1 MDFKKLLK
9 NKFVIAVPIAM
20 VLLGCLHKFNE
31 FKKLSEKSDKENEE
45 KDESKHNIIYYLK
58 AFVIC
63 YAVGLC
69 LLILLK
75 KGYSYFKNQRNKEVP
90 ANLITNNTN
99 EISKTTNNT
108 IDNTESIIMDPL
120 QNNDIQLPS
129 QTQQPSQTPQSS
141 LSTQLPQT
149 LQPSPPNMKEN
160 NNLSLLENLN
170 VNEAKQLNLDVDTS
184 NLEEIP
190 LENIKLEKPPPPSI
204 EDKKNQL
211 LAKRKKLLE
220 LKKRKAAKSQKGG
233 NNLALEV
240 FNTGTPNF

>member
-1 MDFKKLLK
+1 MDIKKLLK
-9 NKFVIAVPIAM
+9 NKFIITIPIAL
-20 VLLGCLHKFNE
+20 VLLGCLYKFNE
-31 FKKLSEKSDKENEE
+31 FKKLSEKSDKE
-45 KDESKHNIIYYLK
+45 KDESEEKENKHNIVYYLK

-63 YAVGLC
+63 YAIGLC

-90 ANLITNNTN
+90 NNMNAVSIN
-99 EISKTTNNT
+99 EISKQPVNN
-108 IDNTESIIMDPL
+108 IENTQSIQMDPL
-120 QNNDIQLPS
+120 QSDILPLQS
-129 QTQQPSQTPQSS
+129 QQPQNTQQIQ
-141 LSTQLPQT
+141 
-149 LQPSPPNMKEN
+149 SPPENTMTNMIQPETNKD

-190 LENIKLEKPPPPSI
+190 LENIKLEKPPSPSV
-204 EDKKNQL
+204 EDKKKQL

-220 LKKRKAAKSQKGG
+220 LKKRKAAKAQKGG